1 MSISLRMEPVFAT
14 GVSPAFAI
22 SCLARREVVT
32 ERTRLSS
39 NHFLS
44 SGSIISG
51 DFILL
56 SPKEGF
62 PFSYDQFYGFNPSES
77 EIWLNGECTF
87 ARGAIFGPQS
97 ANPTVK

>member
-1 MSISLRMEPVFAT
+1 MVRKVREPVFAT

-22 SCLARREVVT
+22 SCLARREVVVT
-32 ERTRLSS
+32 ERTRSSS

-56 SPKEGF
+56 SLK
-62 PFSYDQFYGFNPSES
+62 
-77 EIWLNGECTF
+77 
-87 ARGAIFGPQS
+87 
-97 ANPTVK
+97 